1 VADLLFTVNKCIY
14 DYQTMKKKNGERKDR
29 SKVGK
34 KENKRAMKDFVRFFL
49 P

>member
-1 VADLLFTVNKCIY
+1 
-14 DYQTMKKKNGERKDR
+14 MKKKNGERKDR

-34 KENKRAMKDFVRFFL
+34 KENKREMKDFVRFFL